1 MESLDLPLF
10 PLNTVLFP
18 GMALPL
24 HIFEERYLQMVDE
37 CLSHTR
43 QFGVVLA
50 QPGEE
55 TTSQGYDIGTS
66 ALITRAERLEDGHL
80 DILTAGIER
89 FRVLDWAKTE
99 PYTVARI
106 EPFPL
111 EGTQSQE
118 LVGLVRAASGYFVRY
133 LRLAGD
139 VLGTV
144 IRVESAPQ
152 DASTLAYMMA
162 IALQISN
169 EEKQGLLSV
178 ASLPSLLWKEAVILS
193 REEALLAR
201 MKAAQENGVGYV
213 RGVRDYLSLN

>member
-1 MESLDLPLF
+1 MESLDIPLF

-37 CLSHTR
+37 CLSGTR

-50 QPGEE
+50 QPDEDAE
-55 TTSQGYDIGTS
+55 LQGHGIGTS
-66 ALITRAERLEDGHL
+66 ALITHVERLEDGHL
-80 DILTAGIER
+80 DIFTAGLER
-89 FRVLDWAKTE
+89 FKVLDWTRTE
-99 PYTVARI
+99 PYAVARI

-111 EGTQSQE
+111 EGTQAQE
-118 LVGLVRAASGYFVRY
+118 LVGLVKVASGYFVRY

-178 ASLPSLLWKEAVILS
+178 ASLPALLWKEAVILS
-193 REEALLAR
+193 REETLLGR
-201 MKAAQENGVGYV
+201 MKVVQESQVGYV